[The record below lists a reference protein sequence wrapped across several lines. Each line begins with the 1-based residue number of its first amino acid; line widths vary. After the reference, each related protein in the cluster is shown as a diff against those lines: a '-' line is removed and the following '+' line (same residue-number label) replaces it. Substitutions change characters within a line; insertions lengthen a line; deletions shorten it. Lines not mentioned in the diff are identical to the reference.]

1 MNKITGIKYI
11 SPFLDISTYDA
22 GSAHY
27 IKALHE
33 HTSIPLTIQD
43 FSFEKRQFQA
53 QSERDTC
60 KSLIEKT
67 INYNVKI
74 IHTPPPYYSKL
85 KEPGIKNIGFLYW
98 ETTHIP
104 DSWVKEINKNLDAQF
119 VCCQYTKKALIES
132 GVKIP
137 VIVIPHGFDFGN
149 KPSKKHS
156 PVFGFDKNTYKFYSI
171 AQWTERKNL
180 IGLLKA
186 YLTGFTPK
194 DKVLLVMKTYLNDY
208 SPDNFQQIKQ
218 GIEMIKM
225 SIRQNSKCKDYFPP
239 IALISRFLSP
249 EEMWNLHSECDCL
262 ISPHRGEGAGLV
274 HAEAMAASNPVIS
287 TALGGNTEFMDKNN
301 SFLIPYSLTPVIGMP
316 WIKEYE
322 SDMYWAEPDIYE
334 FKNAM
339 RFAYENKK
347 AVQKIGVLAKKTIQS
362 KFTTKV
368 LAKKLIN
375 AIQKTLKNKK

>member
-1 MNKITGIKYI
+1 MKITGIKYI
-11 SPFLDISTYDA
+11 ASFLDITTYGA
-22 GSAHY
+22 GSANC
-27 IKALHE
+27 IKALHK
-33 HTSIPLTIQD
+33 HTSIPLTVQD
-43 FSFEKRQFQA
+43 FSFEKQKFMIHGA
-53 QSERDTC
+53 RDRW
-60 KSLIEKT
+60 KPLIEKT

-74 IHTPPPYYSKL
+74 IHTPPPFYSKF
-85 KEPGIKNIGFLYW
+85 KEPKIANIGFLYW

-119 VCCQYTKKALIES
+119 VCCRNTQKALIES

-137 VIVIPHGFDFGN
+137 VIVIPPGFDFGN
-149 KPSKKHS
+149 KPSKKQS

-208 SPDNFQQIKQ
+208 SPENFQQIKQ

-249 EEMWNLHSECDCL
+249 EELWSLHNECDCL

-274 HAEAMAASNPVIS
+274 HAEAMAAGNPVIS
-287 TALGGNTEFMDKNN
+287 TALGGNTEFMDKSN

-316 WIKEYE
+316 WIKDYE

-334 FKNAM
+334 FKNTM
-339 RFAYENKK
+339 RYAYKNKK
-347 AVQKIGVLAKKTIQS
+347 AVQKTGALAIKTIQS
-362 KFTTKV
+362 KFSTKL
-368 LAKKLIN
+368 LAENMIN